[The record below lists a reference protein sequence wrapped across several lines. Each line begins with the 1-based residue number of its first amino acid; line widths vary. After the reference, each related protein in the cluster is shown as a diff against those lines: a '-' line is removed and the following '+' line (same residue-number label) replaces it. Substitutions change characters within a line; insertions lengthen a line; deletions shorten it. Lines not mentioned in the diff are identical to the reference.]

1 MMSREGGG
9 DILFI
14 YTLADRLHK
23 TVDEILRISIHERE
37 GWIAYFNHLNDLAK
51 LNGSK
56 RHI

>member
-1 MMSREGGG
+1 MMSLEGGD

-51 LNGSK
+51 LNGS
-56 RHI
+56 